1 MKNCRTTFQS
11 LLSPASP
18 AGPAPSTC
26 VSFVVSVIV
35 SSGRPHAAVHRLLD
49 VDVEVS
55 VVRVLPEAAV
65 QSTAAVAQRRVSQR
79 EIKDQIDD
87 RRRQEAQSPGGDAQE
102 RRHDEHPQPG
112 LLVEIL
118 LDVEP
123 IQAAAKTSRQEPRRL
138 RDRKSTRLNSS
149 HGYISYA
156 VFCLKKKKKQ

>member
-65 QSTAAVAQRRVSQR
+65 QSTAPVAKGRSSQPAIKNQRDELPSQR
-79 EIKDQIDD
+79 V
-87 RRRQEAQSPGGDAQE
+87 QSPGGAAQE
-102 RRHDEHPQPG
+102 R
-112 LLVEIL
+112 
-118 LDVEP
+118 
-123 IQAAAKTSRQEPRRL
+123 
-138 RDRKSTRLNSS
+138 
-149 HGYISYA
+149 
-156 VFCLKKKKKQ
+156 